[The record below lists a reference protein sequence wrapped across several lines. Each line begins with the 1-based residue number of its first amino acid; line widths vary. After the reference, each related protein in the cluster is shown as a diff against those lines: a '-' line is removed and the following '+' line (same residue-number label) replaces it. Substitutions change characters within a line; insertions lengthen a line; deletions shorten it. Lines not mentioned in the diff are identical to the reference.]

1 MVHTFTALGQYL
13 AADVNSGAVHVLDK
27 LSYDLLSRIPGPME
41 EQMPARYAQELPQ
54 YDPAELEEV
63 WGELRA
69 LQEQGLLFTTDEYID
84 PEAAMALPKA
94 AVVKALCL
102 HVSHDCNLRCRYCF
116 ASTGDFGTG
125 HRMTMDFDT
134 AKRAIDWVV
143 AKSGHRRNIE
153 VDFFGGEP
161 LMAMDTVKRTVEYAR
176 SLEKEHDKCF
186 HFTITTNGVLL
197 SDENIEYINR
207 EMSNV
212 VLSLDGRPSVND
224 HMRPTINGKG
234 SYDVIVPKFQ
244 KLVAGRGTK
253 DYYVRGTFTRE
264 NLDFSED
271 VMHLASLGF
280 RHVSVE
286 PASGPLDDPF
296 AIKEEDLPAV
306 EAEYEKLAQQLI
318 GRKDINFFHFNVDLK
333 QGPCVIKRL
342 RGCGAGCEYVAIT
355 PDGDIYPCHQF
366 VGKEE
371 YRLGS
376 VYDGSFDQELSGRFA
391 QQNVYTRPAC
401 RSCWARFY
409 CSGGCSA
416 SNLLVNGDITISNEV
431 ACEMQRKRLE
441 CAIALNA
448 IAAGMGGQGNT
459 KCNNTDCNR
468 CGDCVSG

>member
-27 LSYDLLSRIPGPME
+27 LSYDLLSLVEGPMGEQLPE
-41 EQMPARYAQELPQ
+41 ELAAQLPQ
-54 YDPAELEEV
+54 YDR
-63 WGELRA
+63 GELAEAWEELRS
-69 LQEQGLLFTTDEYID
+69 LQEQGLLFTDDEYVD
-84 PEAAMALPKA
+84 RDKAMELPRQ

-102 HVSHDCNLRCRYCF
+102 HVSHDCNLRCKYCF

-125 HRMTMDFDT
+125 HRMTMDFET

-143 AKSGHRRNIE
+143 AKSGKRRNIE

-161 LMAMDTVKRTVEYAR
+161 LMAMDTVKKTVEYAR

-186 HFTITTNGVLL
+186 RFTITTNGILL
-197 SDENIEYINR
+197 NDENIEYINK

-212 VLSLDGRPSVND
+212 VLSLDGRKEVND
-224 HMRPTINGKG
+224 NMRPAINGKG
-234 SYDVIVPKFQ
+234 SYEVITPKFQ
-244 KLVAGRGTK
+244 KLVAGRGVK
-253 DYYVRGTFTRE
+253 DYYVRGTFTRQ
-264 NLDFSED
+264 NLDFAQD
-271 VMHLASLGF
+271 VLHMGDLGF

-296 AIKEEDLPAV
+296 AIKEEDLAQV
-306 EAEYEKLAQQLI
+306 EEEYEKLAKLLM
-318 GRKDINFFHFNVDLK
+318 GRKDINFFHFKVDLA

-371 YRLGS
+371 YRMGN
-376 VYDGSFDQELSGRFA
+376 VFDGSFDMEISRTFA
-391 QQNVYTRPAC
+391 DQNIYTRPAC
-401 RSCWARFY
+401 RECWARFY

-416 SNLLVNGDITISNEV
+416 SNLLVNGDITKSNEV
-431 ACEMQRKRLE
+431 ACAMERKRLE

-448 IAAGMGGQGNT
+448 IAAGMAGDKNTGCDNTFCNQCGQ
-459 KCNNTDCNR
+459 CAE
-468 CGDCVSG
+468 